1 MSLQFP
7 FMTRDKDSASFFL
20 NYFRETITWDWQF
33 LFLSPLNNSRYAPRM
48 MIRQVVCVALHCMH
62 CMVQNKKKNPLFGME
77 ISRKGQNDTLPKF
90 TWPNSEIYL
99 LLFSVLYGESC
110 RVILLP
116 DIFTNIMWHA
126 FPDNSIPTCKWYY
139 MWFPQSDCFVAGKS
153 GMRKAG
159 RLKFALS
166 TQECNSIKPKYFV
179 ENPSLWENALVQGRE
194 PQELCFIDA
203 RKWCREPPVDV
214 IPKFI

>member
-1 MSLQFP
+1 
-7 FMTRDKDSASFFL
+7 
-20 NYFRETITWDWQF
+20 
-33 LFLSPLNNSRYAPRM
+33 
-48 MIRQVVCVALHCMH
+48 
-62 CMVQNKKKNPLFGME
+62 
-77 ISRKGQNDTLPKF
+77 
-90 TWPNSEIYL
+90 
-99 LLFSVLYGESC
+99 VLYGESC

-116 DIFTNIMWHA
+116 VIFINIMWHA

-139 MWFPQSDCFVAGKS
+139 MWFPQSDCSVAGKS
-153 GMRKAG
+153 GMRRAG

-179 ENPSLWENALVQGRE
+179 ENPSSWENALVQGRE
-194 PQELCFIDA
+194 PQKLCFIDA